1 METNG
6 IYDDVYNTIYS
17 TSPQTDVH
25 PSAAYY
31 CLGLTTPLPNILAQ
45 VHANT
50 AQGPILLLCKSQH
63 TVRRKP
69 ISYILTVFIFI
80 RKIGDIILV
89 IPQDNNTVQ
98 QFYMKKS
105 IYFLLAS

>member
-25 PSAAYY
+25 PPAAYY

-69 ISYILTVFIFI
+69 IS
-80 RKIGDIILV
+80 
-89 IPQDNNTVQ
+89 
-98 QFYMKKS
+98 
-105 IYFLLAS
+105 

>member
-1 METNG
+1 MS
-6 IYDDVYNTIYS
+6 TILY

-80 RKIGDIILV
+80 HKIGDTILV
-89 IPQDNNTVQ
+89 IPQDDNMVQ
-98 QFYMKKS
+98 QFFMKS

>member
-1 METNG
+1 MS
-6 IYDDVYNTIYS
+6 TILY

-80 RKIGDIILV
+80 RKIGDTILV

-98 QFYMKKS
+98 QFYTKS
-105 IYFLLAS
+105 TYFLLAS